1 VTSENNEQCFSDDQT
16 MDRTNDRSGKP
27 MLTGRV
33 THTIHHRKF
42 LIPISTGLT

>member
-27 MLTGRV
+27 MLTGRGL
-33 THTIHHRKF
+33 HTQYTT
-42 LIPISTGLT
+42 TGNFPYQLVLD